1 MIGEAIKRIPSEIR
15 AMDPA
20 IQWKKIAGLRD
31 VIIHQYEGIDA
42 ELVWSIIERDLEP
55 LGRRLQ
61 ALLDRLGEMT

>member
-1 MIGEAIKRIPSEIR
+1 
-15 AMDPA
+15 MDPA